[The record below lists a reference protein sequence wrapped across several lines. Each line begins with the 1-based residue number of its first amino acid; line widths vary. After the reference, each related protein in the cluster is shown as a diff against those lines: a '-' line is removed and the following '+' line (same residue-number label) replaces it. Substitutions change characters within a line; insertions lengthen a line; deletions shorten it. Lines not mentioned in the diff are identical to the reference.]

1 MCIPGQAMVEGRG
14 QSNSKKRA
22 ADVAAAHAYRQL
34 VDLGYGDAAAM
45 PLCVCMCV

>member
-1 MCIPGQAMVEGRG
+1 MVEGRG

-34 VDLGYGDAAAM
+34 VDLGYAAAM
-45 PLCVCMCV
+45 PLCVLAT